1 MDKKNTIRWNV
12 LNHINGLGDS
22 IVNCRMKPERTN
34 LYQTTL
40 MRLNE
45 YFGTTETQSWIMC
58 FGIYQHFNDNYSD
71 KIPIS
76 ELANFLDVNVLKVA
90 AMHSDF
96 LDLESRNLI
105 EYSHSN
111 STFSVTAEVIAHV
124 LQNEP
129 VPYTIQ
135 LEKNYFDFL
144 AKMAN
149 RYEGRKFTE
158 DSCDELVEQL
168 LQIEQ
173 RNESLPLVIRCREK
187 FTDDKT
193 RFMFYDLCNDSL
205 SGMPSCLLPT
215 IEDIYESTERF
226 TIAKQF
232 LDEKHPLIES
242 KFVEF
247 NQKGNMFEAQV
258 KLTEEGKKF
267 FLDEDYEL
275 YACRIDESKLK
286 KPEDIRAKKLFY
298 SEQNQKQIEDLTSAL
313 SQSNYKRI
321 RNRLKEKG
329 LPCGIAVMLYGLP
342 GCGKTESVYQLA
354 KKTGRAI
361 MHVDISQT
369 KSCWVGESEK
379 LVKKIFT
386 DYKALCD
393 QTAKLKN
400 GRIPILFFNECD
412 GVLSRR
418 QELGDR
424 NTTQLENAI
433 QNILLE
439 EIENLDGILI
449 ATTNLVDNLDSA
461 FERRF
466 LFKIQFEKPSVE
478 AKKAIWKN
486 KIPWLSVDKAAQ
498 LATAYNFSGGEI
510 DNIVRKAQMKEII
523 SGSRPAYNDIVEMC
537 KVEKL
542 YTAPVERRVGFV

>member
-1 MDKKNTIRWNV
+1 
-12 LNHINGLGDS
+12 
-22 IVNCRMKPERTN
+22 
-34 LYQTTL
+34 
-40 MRLNE
+40 
-45 YFGTTETQSWIMC
+45 
-58 FGIYQHFNDNYSD
+58 
-71 KIPIS
+71 
-76 ELANFLDVNVLKVA
+76 
-90 AMHSDF
+90 
-96 LDLESRNLI
+96 
-105 EYSHSN
+105 
-111 STFSVTAEVIAHV
+111 
-124 LQNEP
+124 
-129 VPYTIQ
+129 
-135 LEKNYFDFL
+135 
-144 AKMAN
+144 
-149 RYEGRKFTE
+149 
-158 DSCDELVEQL
+158 
-168 LQIEQ
+168 
-173 RNESLPLVIRCREK
+173 
-187 FTDDKT
+187 
-193 RFMFYDLCNDSL
+193 
-205 SGMPSCLLPT
+205 MPSCLLST
-215 IEDIYESTERF
+215 IEDIYDSTERF

-298 SEQNQKQIEDLTSAL
+298 SEQNQKQIDELTKSL
-313 SQSNYKRI
+313 SQTSYNRI
-321 RNRLKEKG
+321 KKSLKSKG
-329 LPCGIAVMLYGLP
+329 LPCGIAVMLYGEP

-379 LVKKIFT
+379 NVKKIFT
-386 DYKALCD
+386 DYKALCE
-393 QTAKLKN
+393 QTAKQKN

-412 GVLSRR
+412 AVLSKRR
-418 QELGDR
+418 EIGHS
-424 NTTQLENAI
+424 NTAQMENAI

-439 EIENLDGILI
+439 EIEKLDGILI

-486 KIPWLSVDKAAQ
+486 KIPWLTQDKASK
-498 LATAYNFSGGEI
+498 LAASYNFSGGEI

-537 KVEKL
+537 QVEKL
-542 YTAPVERRVGFV
+542 HTATVERRVGFV

>member
-1 MDKKNTIRWNV
+1 
-12 LNHINGLGDS
+12 
-22 IVNCRMKPERTN
+22 
-34 LYQTTL
+34 
-40 MRLNE
+40 
-45 YFGTTETQSWIMC
+45 
-58 FGIYQHFNDNYSD
+58 
-71 KIPIS
+71 
-76 ELANFLDVNVLKVA
+76 
-90 AMHSDF
+90 
-96 LDLESRNLI
+96 
-105 EYSHSN
+105 
-111 STFSVTAEVIAHV
+111 
-124 LQNEP
+124 
-129 VPYTIQ
+129 
-135 LEKNYFDFL
+135 
-144 AKMAN
+144 MAN
-149 RYEGRKFTE
+149 RYEGRKYTD

-173 RNESLPLVIRCREK
+173 RNESLPLVIRCRDK
-187 FTDDKT
+187 FTDDKI

-205 SGMPSCLLPT
+205 SGMPSCLLST
-215 IEDIYESTERF
+215 IEDIYDSTERF

-232 LDEKHPLIES
+232 LDEKHILIES

-247 NQKGNMFEAQV
+247 NEKGNMFEAKVQ
-258 KLTEEGKKF
+258 LTEEGKKF

-298 SEQNQKQIEDLTSAL
+298 SEQNQKQIDELTKSL
-313 SQSNYKRI
+313 SQTSYNRI
-321 RNRLKEKG
+321 KKSLKSKG
-329 LPCGIAVMLYGLP
+329 LPCGIAVMLYGEP

-379 LVKKIFT
+379 NVKKIFT
-386 DYKALCD
+386 DYKALCE
-393 QTAKLKN
+393 QTAKQKN

-412 GVLSRR
+412 AVLSKRR
-418 QELGDR
+418 EIGHS
-424 NTTQLENAI
+424 NTAQMENAI

-449 ATTNLVDNLDSA
+449 ATTNLVDNLDPA

-486 KIPWLSVDKAAQ
+486 KMPWLSQDTASKLAAS
-498 LATAYNFSGGEI
+498 YNFSGGEI

-537 KVEKL
+537 QVEKL
-542 YTAPVERRVGFV
+542 HTEPVERRMGFV

>member
-1 MDKKNTIRWNV
+1 MDKNNTIRWNV

-22 IVNCRMKPERTN
+22 IVNCRMEPERTT

-45 YFGTTETQSWIMC
+45 YFGTNETQSWIMC
-58 FGIYQHFNDNYSD
+58 FGIYQHFHDNYND
-71 KIPIS
+71 KIS
-76 ELANFLDVNVLKVA
+76 LCDFANFLDVNVLKVA
-90 AMHSDF
+90 AMHREF
-96 LDLESRNLI
+96 LELESRNLI

-111 STFSVTAEVIAHV
+111 STFTVTAEVITHV
-124 LQNEP
+124 LENEP
-129 VPYTIQ
+129 IPYTIH
-135 LEKNYFDFL
+135 LEKSYFDFL

-149 RYEGRKFTE
+149 RYENRKYTDE
-158 DSCDELVEQL
+158 SCDELVDEL
-168 LQIEQ
+168 LKIEE
-173 RNESLPLVIRCREK
+173 RNDSLPLVIRCREK

-205 SGMPSCLLPT
+205 SGMHSYLLPT
-215 IEDIYESTERF
+215 IEDIYENTERF
-226 TIAKQF
+226 TIARQF
-232 LDEKHPLIES
+232 LDEKHLFMKC

-247 NQKGNMFEAQV
+247 CEKGNMFEAKVQ
-258 KLTEEGKKF
+258 LSEEGKKF

-275 YACRIDESKLK
+275 YACKIDDSKLK
-286 KPEDIRAKKLFY
+286 KPEDIRAKKLFH
-298 SEQNQKQIEDLTSAL
+298 SAQNQKQIEELTKSL
-313 SQSNYKRI
+313 SQSNYNRI
-321 RNRLKEKG
+321 KNRLKSNG
-329 LPCGIAVMLYGLP
+329 LPCGIAVMLYGEP

-386 DYKALCD
+386 DYKALCE

-400 GRIPILFFNECD
+400 GRIPILLFNECD
-412 GVLSRR
+412 AVFSRR
-418 QELGDR
+418 QELGHR
-424 NTTQLENAI
+424 NTTQMENTL

-439 EIENLDGILI
+439 EMENLDGILI
-449 ATTNLVDNLDSA
+449 ATTNLVDNLDPA

-466 LFKIQFEKPSVE
+466 LFKIKFEKPSIE

-486 KIPWLSVDKAAQ
+486 KMPWLTKDKASK
-498 LATAYNFSGGEI
+498 LAASYNFSGGEI

-537 KVEKL
+537 QVEKL
-542 YTAPVERRVGFV
+542 CTAPAERRVGFV